1 MFSIPRNRTLSQ
13 LKQSSGMPNMA
24 NTLSGWEV
32 PITFVKIIQTVQE
45 GDLVTEQVPI
55 KFMGVWQPLRNEAL
69 ELKPEG
75 QRSWEWY
82 WIHARS
88 GSVELETADKILFMG
103 KRFKVITKKDYKL
116 NGFIEYE
123 ICRDYEEET
132 ENA

>member
-55 KFMGVWQPLRNEAL
+55 KFMGVWQPFSMEQLAIL
-69 ELKPEG
+69 PEG
-75 QRSWEWY
+75 QRSWSHY
-82 WIHARS
+82 WVHARS
-88 GSVELETADKILFMG
+88 GQIDLNTADKIIFQNH
-103 KRFKVITKKDYKL
+103 RYKVIERKDYNL
-116 NGFIEYE
+116 NGFIEYHLIADFE
-123 ICRDYEEET
+123 SEQE
-132 ENA
+132 